1 MSRFLSIYFT
11 NLLTDYLAIK
21 KPELKNQVY
30 VFTMPQKNR
39 IMVTAASKE
48 AEKQGVFASM
58 VLADAKALIPDI
70 LAFDDK
76 IDFNK
81 KLLTRIAK
89 WAIRYSPIVA
99 IDLPDGII
107 LDSSGCSHLLGG
119 EEKYLETIIGK
130 LKESGYHCRGAI
142 SDTIGTSWAIAR
154 LGKKSPIIP
163 PAQQYNAIL
172 NLPPMALRLEQHIL
186 QRLHKL
192 GFDKIGKF
200 IQIPRSVLRRRFGEE
215 MLLSLGQ
222 ALGTEEETLTP
233 VIVKAPYEERL
244 FCLEPIR
251 TKPAIEIAI
260 ERLLETLCER
270 LSKEGLGIRSAEL
283 KGYRLD
289 GRVTQTKIGTNQP
302 THKVP
307 HLGKLFELKIDQI
320 EPDLGIELFIL
331 TVTKTESV
339 LIHQEKLWSGKPGLA
354 DQSLAQLLDRLAGK
368 VGSQAIRRYIP
379 QAHYWPERSLRPAVS
394 LEEKTEVKW
403 QRSNPRPMEML
414 HKPASIQ
421 VTAPIPD
428 YPPMN
433 FRYKDELHMIR
444 KADGPERIEREW
456 WMEPG
461 EHRDYYI
468 LEDDKG
474 RRYWVFRSGH
484 YDEQRPSWFLHG
496 FFA

>member
-1 MSRFLSIYFT
+1 MSRYLSIYFT

-21 KPELKNQVY
+21 KPALKNKAY
-30 VFTMPQKNR
+30 VFTMSQKNR
-39 IMVTAASKE
+39 IMITATSME
-48 AEKQGVFASM
+48 AEKQGIFAGT
-58 VLADAKALIPDI
+58 VLADAKALVPDI
-70 LAFDDK
+70 LAFDDELN
-76 IDFNK
+76 FNK
-81 KLLTRIAK
+81 KLLVRLAK
-89 WAIRYSPIVA
+89 WLVRYSPIVA

-107 LDSSGCSHLLGG
+107 IDSSGCSHLLGG
-119 EEKYLETIIGK
+119 EENYLQTIIGK
-130 LKESGYHCRGAI
+130 LTESGYNCSGSI
-142 SDTIGTSWAIAR
+142 SDTIGASWAIAR
-154 LGKKSPIIP
+154 LGNKSPIIAP
-163 PAQQYNAIL
+163 GQQYNALL
-172 NLPPMALRLEQHIL
+172 NLPPMALRLEQQII

-200 IQIPRSVLRRRFGEE
+200 IQLPAAMLRRRFGQE
-215 MLLSLGQ
+215 MLLRLGQ

-233 VIVKAPYEERL
+233 VLVKAPFEERL

-260 ERLLETLCER
+260 EKLLGTLCDR
-270 LSKEGLGIRSAEL
+270 LAKEGLGLRSAEL

-289 GRVTQTKIGTNQP
+289 GKVTETKIGTNQP
-302 THKVP
+302 THQVA
-307 HLGKLFELKIDQI
+307 HLAKLFELKIDQI

-331 TVTKTESV
+331 TATKTEPM
-339 LIHQEKLWSGKPGLA
+339 HAAQEKLWNGKPGLA
-354 DQSLAQLLDRLAGK
+354 DQGLAQLLDRLAGK
-368 VGSQAIRRYIP
+368 VGAQAIRRYIP

-403 QRSNPRPMEML
+403 QKSNPRPIEML
-414 HKPASIQ
+414 HKPAAIQ

-433 FRYKDELHMIR
+433 FRYRDELHLVA
-444 KADGPERIEREW
+444 KADGPERIEQEW
-456 WMEPG
+456 WMQQG

-484 YDEQRPSWFLHG
+484 YNEEHSAWFLHG